1 MKTEEADVSRYGYD
15 LILFGVLWLTGQGD
29 DLPFRAHSPPNTLLG
44 SHRIVGCGKWNST
57 QASSVEVGDF
67 TVKTK

>member
-29 DLPFRAHSPPNTLLG
+29 DLLPFRAHSSPNLG
-44 SHRIVGCGKWNST
+44 SWALVGLLVVANGTLPKLA
-57 QASSVEVGDF
+57 Q
-67 TVKTK
+67 